1 MNDLADGLSF
11 VLSQN
16 IAKININTEITS
28 EIANDFIDLLLGL
41 EHINDDNSIEAVVIS
56 ISSPGGLVA
65 EGFNMYSTLKM
76 STLPIYIINTGIV
89 ASIAGII
96 FLGVKKENRFSFE
109 NSLFMIH
116 NAHGGDDQVVLEKI
130 NRCLESILGTAI
142 TSTYLQS
149 LMDSET
155 WMDISEQV
163 TNNIV
168 SYNNIIK
175 VNDEFDISK
184 LLNTNTEKN
193 LFNIYNR
200 IIKNNEKEMSKNI
213 LEKLKALKNSIMNTQ
228 EESINNEQEVIA
240 DATENVENEE
250 LVNTEEAIIE
260 KSDISENL
268 INKVEEADALEAVIE
283 EEAIIEEP
291 IVKSEIEILLQE
303 LSEIKMKLE
312 ARENELAEIEN
323 SKKLNIKLEFLK
335 ENKIE
340 ATEDL
345 LSLDINKLKNIIGSV
360 KVNKAA
366 PILFSNKSGD
376 ISTVPVWENMNDI
389 EKNDLLKNNIE
400 MFNKS
405 FKNKK

>member
-11 VLSQN
+11 VLSQQN

-116 NAHGGDDQVVLEKI
+116 NAHGGDDQLVLEKI

-184 LLNTNTEKN
+184 LLNINTEKN

-200 IIKNNEKEMSKNI
+200 IIKNNEEEMSKNI

-240 DATENVENEE
+240 NATEDVENEE

-260 KSDISENL
+260 SDISENL

-312 ARENELAEIEN
+312 LRENELAEIEN

>member
-1 MNDLADGLSF
+1 
-11 VLSQN
+11 
-16 IAKININTEITS
+16 
-28 EIANDFIDLLLGL
+28 
-41 EHINDDNSIEAVVIS
+41 
-56 ISSPGGLVA
+56 
-65 EGFNMYSTLKM
+65 
-76 STLPIYIINTGIV
+76 
-89 ASIAGII
+89 
-96 FLGVKKENRFSFE
+96 
-109 NSLFMIH
+109 MIH
-116 NAHGGDDQVVLEKI
+116 NAHGGDDQLVLEKI

-184 LLNTNTEKN
+184 LLNINTEKN

-200 IIKNNEKEMSKNI
+200 IIKNNEEEMSKNI

-240 DATENVENEE
+240 NATEDVENEE

-260 KSDISENL
+260 SDISENL

-312 ARENELAEIEN
+312 LRENELAEIEN

>member
-1 MNDLADGLSF
+1 
-11 VLSQN
+11 
-16 IAKININTEITS
+16 
-28 EIANDFIDLLLGL
+28 
-41 EHINDDNSIEAVVIS
+41 
-56 ISSPGGLVA
+56 
-65 EGFNMYSTLKM
+65 
-76 STLPIYIINTGIV
+76 
-89 ASIAGII
+89 
-96 FLGVKKENRFSFE
+96 
-109 NSLFMIH
+109 
-116 NAHGGDDQVVLEKI
+116 
-130 NRCLESILGTAI
+130 
-142 TSTYLQS
+142 
-149 LMDSET
+149 
-155 WMDISEQV
+155 
-163 TNNIV
+163 
-168 SYNNIIK
+168 
-175 VNDEFDISK
+175 
-184 LLNTNTEKN
+184 
-193 LFNIYNR
+193 
-200 IIKNNEKEMSKNI
+200 MSKNI

-240 DATENVENEE
+240 NATEDVENEE

-260 KSDISENL
+260 SDISENL

-312 ARENELAEIEN
+312 LRENELAEIEN